1 MLPGMLAGCHGSY
14 MVNPSTT
21 QTHTT
26 QCQILLFIPGACI
39 FENMAFL
46 HYFAPQFPIK
56 GILKILFYFGHIL

>member
-14 MVNPSTT
+14 MVTPSTT
-21 QTHTT
+21 QTDTA
-26 QCQILLFIPGACI
+26 QCRILLFTLGVCI

-56 GILKILFYFGHIL
+56 GIHKIFFSFGHSL